1 MLKKIYSLV
10 AVFALAATCL
20 TPADAF
26 NASHVVNQ
34 IGNVL
39 QSATASAPAAV
50 PSEGTTE
57 IGFSPDQ
64 GALDLVLKTINS
76 ANTSLDVMAYSFTS
90 AEVTRAL
97 LQAKRRNVQIRV
109 LVDYDQN
116 FKTTSRKTVSAL
128 SSLVTAGVQVK
139 SIDAYAI
146 FHDKVII
153 ADHQHVQ
160 TGSFNYSQAAAK
172 KNSENVIVLWHAKKV
187 AAEYDRHFARN
198 WQLATT
204 FAGR

>member
-1 MLKKIYSLV
+1 MLKKTFSLV
-10 AVFALAATCL
+10 AVFAMAAAFL

-26 NASHVVNQ
+26 NATAVVNQ

-39 QSATASAPAAV
+39 QSATGSAPAAV

-76 ANTSLDVMAYSFTS
+76 ASTSLDVMAYSFTS
-90 AEVTRAL
+90 ADVTRAL
-97 LQAKRRNVQIRV
+97 LNAKKRNVQVRV
-109 LVDYDQN
+109 LVDHEQN
-116 FKTTSRKTVSAL
+116 FKSTSRKSAPAL
-128 SSLVTAGVQVK
+128 SSLVNAGVQVK

-153 ADHQHVQ
+153 ADRQHVQ

-172 KNSENVIVLWHAKKV
+172 RNSENVIVLWNAKKV
-187 AAEYDRHFARN
+187 AAEYERHFAHN
-198 WQLATT
+198 WQKGNAY
-204 FAGR
+204 AGR

>member
-1 MLKKIYSLV
+1 MMKKTYSLV
-10 AVFALAATCL
+10 AVFALAAAFL

-26 NASHVVNQ
+26 NASVVHQ
-34 IGNVL
+34 ISSVL
-39 QSATASAPAAV
+39 QSATASAPAVV

-76 ANTSLDVMAYSFTS
+76 ASTSLDVMAYSFTS

-97 LQAKRRNVQIRV
+97 LQAKKRNVQIRV
-109 LVDYDQN
+109 LVDHEQN
-116 FKTTSRKTVSAL
+116 FKGASRKSAPAL
-128 SSLVTAGVQVK
+128 SSLVNAGVQVK

-172 KNSENVIVLWHAKKV
+172 KNSENVIVLWNAKKV
-187 AAEYDRHFARN
+187 AAEYERHFASN
-198 WQLATT
+198 WQKGSTY
-204 FAGR
+204 AGR